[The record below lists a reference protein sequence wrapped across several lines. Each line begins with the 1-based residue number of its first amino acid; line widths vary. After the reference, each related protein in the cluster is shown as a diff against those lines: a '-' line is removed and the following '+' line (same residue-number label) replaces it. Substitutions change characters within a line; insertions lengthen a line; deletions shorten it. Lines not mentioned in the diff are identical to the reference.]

1 MSIVFVT
8 YCLIISTC
16 NVLFPFNWKIDQG
29 FQGQFGKMNPPS
41 VPWDHGT
48 PTHFPLLRGAWPYN
62 MPQNYMQQGNASYP
76 PNKPFY
82 PQGTRTSMWINSS
95 CSMSLYCLKGFK
107 SQAIMEIPENMNES
121 QSQISTSASSVDEWK
136 SLWEGRVKIEFW
148 NLSQCAACCT
158 SSLFVFAAAGSPGA
172 ASASVEIKMI
182 GPWACSEY
190 EEIFVVIHFIWLL
203 YLALWNDLQR

>member
-95 CSMSLYCLKGFK
+95 CNMSLYCLQGFTSQGIMFHLPSLPRTIMNSRVK
-107 SQAIMEIPENMNES
+107 STLIGFLYGL
-121 QSQISTSASSVDEWK
+121 K
-136 SLWEGRVKIEFW
+136 SLGEGR
-148 NLSQCAACCT
+148 
-158 SSLFVFAAAGSPGA
+158 G
-172 ASASVEIKMI
+172 
-182 GPWACSEY
+182 
-190 EEIFVVIHFIWLL
+190 
-203 YLALWNDLQR
+203 